1 MVHVNLALRKT
12 MCDYKVEVVFLIKPY
27 VLYFRTAVFLW
38 IPRVLNQSEDFGMFK
53 LHIYMSMNVWIFMAP
68 SFHMLLYLTSF
79 FRWMDTYILYV
90 KNKFQ
95 SCNFLCTLMQDIIIY
110 YDLYCLDL
118 LICQDPLK
126 YYSIILMDQML
137 CWTYLHLELN
147 SSLMVVFN
155 CLVKI
160 CFLLL
165 F

>member
-1 MVHVNLALRKT
+1 MFCILEQQFFFEYQEYWISPKT
-12 MCDYKVEVVFLIKPY
+12 LVCLNYISAWAWM
-27 VLYFRTAVFLW
+27 LW
-38 IPRVLNQSEDFGMFK
+38 IFYGSIISYVALFDFIFQ
-53 LHIYMSMNVWIFMAP
+53 MNGY
-68 SFHMLLYLTSF
+68 LYSLC
-79 FRWMDTYILYV
+79 
-90 KNKFQ
+90 KNRFQ
-95 SCNFLCTLMQDIIIY
+95 SCNYLCTLMQDIIIY

-155 CLVKI
+155 CFVKI